1 MADDLEALN
10 ASREMINQDMKVVQ
24 HHQYLKTYLFA
35 DLREESPEKAF
46 LFLRLPC
53 KLSVGSFLSS
63 LVSSYL
69 FITVDNFL
77 ALISVEDD
85 KVQVLERLELFKKEI
100 KVKDLVMVLTYVKKG
115 LIFDSTKEIRV
126 HFDRPEDIEGFKAA
140 FLKVL
145 ALPQK

>member
-1 MADDLEALN
+1 M
-10 ASREMINQDMKVVQ
+10 
-24 HHQYLKTYLFA
+24 
-35 DLREESPEKAF
+35 
-46 LFLRLPC
+46 
-53 KLSVGSFLSS
+53 GSFLSS